1 MSLSLSL
8 YKYIYIYIRTLCHY
22 ACPPPQKKTNKKK
35 WTELPGQNWNLPLP
49 QSEFRWIDCT
59 FAAKDIPRGK
69 STNQLQGLRVL
80 RWLAA
85 PPPRWYGPQVVILL
99 VVLLIPLLLHVLVLL
114 LLLLLILI
122 LRSARSTSTITTTS
136 TSTSTTTIIV
146 TTRTSTTI
154 PHPHHRRV
162 GGCHP
167 TLYHIFELWIE
178 IFETTSDDVVV
189 THSRYN
195 SAKNTRKDSQSSMA
209 MGSDALN
216 SKGVISPP
224 CYPFLPDLSVWLV
237 INLARKNIIC

>member
-1 MSLSLSL
+1 MPLCMS
-8 YKYIYIYIRTLCHY
+8 
-22 ACPPPQKKTNKKK
+22 PPKNNPP
-35 WTELPGQNWNLPLP
+35 TEKNGQNCQVILESPTSHNQNFGESPAPSLPK
-49 QSEFRWIDCT
+49 T
-59 FAAKDIPRGK
+59 FQVASPR
-69 STNQLQGLRVL
+69 TNSKACVECCGGSR
-80 RWLAA
+80 

-99 VVLLIPLLLHVLVLL
+99 VLLLLPLLLLVLVLL
-114 LLLLLILI
+114 LLVLLILI